1 MFHVLEGLFDRHAL
15 EALHEAVAEL
25 DFEDGARTAGA
36 LARAVKNN
44 AQAVPSAARDAVLRR
59 VEGALMAHPG
69 FVSAAR
75 PKGFVRLIA
84 SRYAGGQT
92 YGTHVDDALMAGQ
105 DGIWAR
111 TDLSFTLFL
120 SDPATYDGGGLVIQD
135 RLADRVVKLP
145 AGCAILYPADS
156 LHRVQPVTQG
166 VRLAVVGWV
175 TSWVRD
181 PAQREILV
189 DLDAAIAAEQGA
201 GADRAQLDR
210 LARSRSNLL
219 RLWAT

>member
-1 MFHVLEGLFDRHAL
+1 MFHVLEGVFDRLAL
-15 EALHEAVAEL
+15 EALQEAVAEL
-25 DFEDGARTAGA
+25 AFEDGARTAGA
-36 LARAVKNN
+36 LARGVKHN
-44 AQAVPSAARDAVLRR
+44 AQATPSPARAAVLRR

-105 DGIWAR
+105 DGVWAR

-120 SDPATYDGGGLVIQD
+120 SDPASYDGGGLVVQD
-135 RLADRVVKLP
+135 RLADRVVKLA
-145 AGCAILYPADS
+145 AGGVILYPSDR
-156 LHRVQPVTQG
+156 LHRVQPVVDG

-181 PAQREILV
+181 PAQREILF

-201 GADRAQLDR
+201 DADRARLDR
-210 LARSRSNLL
+210 LARCRSNLL
-219 RLWAT
+219 RMWAF